1 MKKVA
6 LLTVLLV
13 VAASAAITIE
23 FPDDPPDKVGDS
35 VKVTITASVVVD
47 LAVDSNGTKKPWVSP
62 QTLSPGTNYVQITHP
77 GSGLM
82 LYASKLGDEDYSDPF
97 DVVIG
102 DAERW
107 QIIGPGQTSDP
118 GNAGNPSGK
127 TPNTATVTAGDV
139 ETYPVNLCDK
149 WYNVVDPNPT
159 GYTIT
164 TDDPFGRVNDDQV
177 EFRTAGTWKVT
188 VSGGGYVS
196 DESTVKVNPGP
207 ATQLLI
213 ICGGERHEPGDTL
226 TAFQKGGKVEDPIR
240 ARAVVGVPYKVNV
253 HVVDDAWNTVTNYP
267 TGDSL
272 RVTGGTAEP
281 LGGFYVVEGGI
292 AKDVEA
298 TFVIADAD
306 GKDIYAENKAGNLTT
321 QYPTK
326 VFVDEGVLFIEA
338 SFDKP
343 IVPSNV
349 SATLTARAYLDSA
362 TTVGAGFPITV
373 ELVDGPAGELYIKD
387 PLKGDSSDTKLTI
400 ETISIGEATAK
411 VWAEAESTYTIRV
424 TAGEISKDLAL
435 TVQELKKLLVA
446 PNPYKYSVHGDIPI
460 NFIYKVEQIGQGG
473 ASEVVLL
480 IADPFGNIVYRV
492 TYDLSAPQT
501 DPGQQTIPWDR
512 TNSKGNRIASGMYQ
526 AVLKITLING
536 ETKVLKKNFM
546 VIW

>member
-1 MKKVA
+1 M
-6 LLTVLLV
+6 
-13 VAASAAITIE
+13 
-23 FPDDPPDKVGDS
+23 
-35 VKVTITASVVVD
+35 
-47 LAVDSNGTKKPWVSP
+47 
-62 QTLSPGTNYVQITHP
+62 
-77 GSGLM
+77 
-82 LYASKLGDEDYSDPF
+82 
-97 DVVIG
+97 
-102 DAERW
+102 
-107 QIIGPGQTSDP
+107 
-118 GNAGNPSGK
+118 
-127 TPNTATVTAGDV
+127 
-139 ETYPVNLCDK
+139 
-149 WYNVVDPNPT
+149 
-159 GYTIT
+159 
-164 TDDPFGRVNDDQV
+164 
-177 EFRTAGTWKVT
+177 
-188 VSGGGYVS
+188 
-196 DESTVKVNPGP
+196 
-207 ATQLLI
+207 
-213 ICGGERHEPGDTL
+213 
-226 TAFQKGGKVEDPIR
+226 
-240 ARAVVGVPYKVNV
+240 PYKVNV
-253 HVVDDAWNTVTNYP
+253 HVVDTVWNTVTNYP
-267 TGDSL
+267 TGDSVL
-272 RVTGGTAEP
+272 VTGGPAEP
-281 LGGFYVVEGGI
+281 LGGFYAVEGGI

-306 GKDIYAENKAGNLTT
+306 GKDIYAVNKAGNLTT
-321 QYPTK
+321 EYPTK

-349 SATLTARAYLDSA
+349 SATLTAMAYLDSA

-373 ELVDGPAGELYIKD
+373 ELVDGPAGGLYIKN

-400 ETISIGEATAK
+400 ETISTGEATAK

-424 TAGEISKDLAL
+424 TAGDQSQDLDL

-501 DPGQQTIPWDR
+501 DPGQQTILWNR